1 MSHVESTAPTTLD
14 ADEAAELVE
23 LTRAL
28 IRIDTINPPG
38 NERAA
43 AELLL
48 ERARAWGLQADLVP
62 LSDNRANL
70 DIRLPGD
77 GSEPALVYCGHLDTV
92 PLGEESWT
100 HGPHEAHLD
109 PDGVL
114 WGRGAVDMKGGV
126 AAMLYGVAL
135 LARRS
140 VRPPG
145 DVRLLATIGEE
156 VDCAGARAALEQ
168 GAMDEVG
175 QLVIA
180 EPTGM
185 ELVAAH
191 KGALFLELTAHG
203 RAAHA
208 AMPEQGSNAISH
220 LIRLL
225 ERVEQFDFGV
235 DEHPL
240 LGCPTV
246 SIGTITGGSVVN
258 IVPDHCVAQVDVRTT
273 PDVDHAKLVQRLEK
287 LVGAHRGDGVEL
299 ELRVTGDYPAVGT
312 SPDHPLVTAADR
324 ALSSVS
330 DEPASRTTVSYFSD
344 GSILQPPTGV
354 PTLLCGP
361 GDPNLAHQTNERVQ
375 VSELVRAARFFAEL
389 PGHVF
394 GRSRG

>member
-1 MSHVESTAPTTLD
+1 MSHVESKAPAALD

-23 LTRAL
+23 LTQAL

-48 ERARAWGLQADLVP
+48 ERARAWGLQAELVP
-62 LSDNRANL
+62 LSDTRANL

-77 GSEPALVYCGHLDTV
+77 GNEPALMYCGHLDTV
-92 PLGEESWT
+92 PLGEEPWT
-100 HGPHEAHLD
+100 HDPHEAHLD
-109 PDGVL
+109 PGGVL

-140 VRPPG
+140 VRLPG
-145 DVRLLATIGEE
+145 DVRFLATIGEE

-168 GAMDEVG
+168 GTMDEVG
-175 QLVIA
+175 RLVIA

-191 KGALFLELTAHG
+191 KGALFLELTARG

-208 AMPEQGSNAISH
+208 AMPEQGRNAISH

-225 ERVEQFDFGV
+225 ERVEHFDFGV

-240 LGCPTV
+240 LGRPTV
-246 SIGTITGGSVVN
+246 SIGTIAGGSVVN
-258 IVPDHCVAQVDVRTT
+258 IVPDHSSPRSTSGRRPTSTTRSWCAVCKNLSTLNVVTGSNSSCVSPATTRRSARHRTT
-273 PDVDHAKLVQRLEK
+273 RLSPLRIARSVQ
-287 LVGAHRGDGVEL
+287 
-299 ELRVTGDYPAVGT
+299 
-312 SPDHPLVTAADR
+312 
-324 ALSSVS
+324 
-330 DEPASRTTVSYFSD
+330 
-344 GSILQPPTGV
+344 
-354 PTLLCGP
+354 
-361 GDPNLAHQTNERVQ
+361 
-375 VSELVRAARFFAEL
+375 
-389 PGHVF
+389 
-394 GRSRG
+394 